1 MKHNVGSVRKDIGV
15 LVDMS
20 NTYCPLIH
28 NGLATSPTG
37 GYRPCCIFDEKWLV
51 RTSLMN
57 YKNSKIFNDIIA
69 AESEGKWHPG
79 CHLCENAEQH
89 GAESKRLREIHNLKN
104 ITLQNGKIYLLDLR
118 LGNKCNMA
126 CLSCSPKNSSA
137 IYQEVGNAVATNVDY
152 KLPQHFL
159 YWYNKESDFTNPY
172 NDDEILQLLSKVDLN
187 ARIYFTGGEP
197 TVIKGVK
204 KCLDK
209 MIELG
214 LHKTI
219 QLEFNSNFLA
229 WNNVWFD
236 RISHFNGLM
245 MASIDDIGPRAEYI
259 RYKTDW
265 ELVEANI
272 KKFINDLPSW
282 QTDVVPTISIL
293 NILYL
298 DNLIDWCNDI
308 NVSFKLTNPLNNPNF
323 LSIRN
328 LPMEAK
334 EKIEMNLQKYKKIRG
349 ASDLIKVL
357 QLKPNTKIENI
368 KETLDN
374 MDKLRK
380 TNWKETFPKLVEF
393 IGE

>member
-1 MKHNVGSVRKDIGV
+1 MKQNVGSVRKDIGV

-28 NGLATSPTG
+28 NGLATSPVG

-51 RTSLMN
+51 RTSLDD
-57 YKNSKIFNDIIA
+57 YKDSKIYKDILT

-79 CHLCENAEQH
+79 CHLCEGAEQH
-89 GAESKRLREIHNLKN
+89 GADSKRLREINNLKD
-104 ITLQNGKIYLLDLR
+104 IELQNDKIYLLDLR

-126 CLSCSPKNSSA
+126 CLSCSAKNSSA
-137 IYQEVGNAVATNVDY
+137 IYQEVAEVLDKNIDI

-159 YWYNKESDFTNPY
+159 YWYNKEKDFTNQY
-172 NDDEILQLLSKVDLN
+172 NDDEIIELLNRVDVN

-197 TVIKGVK
+197 TVIKHVK
-204 KCLDK
+204 RCLDK
-209 MIELG
+209 MIEMG

-219 QLEFNSNFLA
+219 QLEFSSNFLA
-229 WNNVWFD
+229 WNNLWFD
-236 RISHFNGLM
+236 RIAQFNGIM
-245 MASIDDIGPRAEYI
+245 MASIDDVGPRAEYI

-265 ELVEANI
+265 KIVEANI
-272 KKFINDLPSW
+272 KKFIKDLRNW
-282 QTDVVPTISIL
+282 RTNVVPTISIL

-298 DNLIDWCNDI
+298 DDLINWCNDL
-308 NVSFKLTNPLNNPNF
+308 NVRIKLTNPLISPDF
-323 LSIRN
+323 LCIRN
-328 LPMEAK
+328 LPIEAK
-334 EKIEMNLQKYKKIRG
+334 EKIEINLQKYKNLHG
-349 ASDLIKVL
+349 GSDLIKVL
-357 QLKPNTKIENI
+357 QLKPNTKIESI
-368 KETLDN
+368 KDTLNN